1 MANHACVA
9 IGINR
14 YQFLQPLSYGQ
25 ADAQALRHFLVRQA
39 SLPSNQCLLLTDTS
53 PLVDNQSTYPSRENI
68 LNWLRENRQN
78 SRQSE
83 TWRWFFFSGYGVSWQ
98 NADYLMPIDGNPDD
112 IPGTGISMRSLF
124 ETLKAQGSENIL
136 VLLDINRASGLQSGI
151 PVGAEAVELARQMGI
166 VLVLS
171 SQLDQFSHEA
181 AVLGHGLFTEAL
193 LEALGYYHTDTTL
206 EHLEQYLHA
215 RLPELSQHHW
225 RPVQTPL
232 TVVPSE
238 AQRQQLILPSVKNQ
252 PIKERTPVGISSAFI
267 PTAKLE
273 TENGYIEDSRNGATP
288 GQKTPLS
295 ATQTRPTTSL
305 IAPPTVTSTPA
316 SYKPG
321 AMVASPERQPKRHAN
336 TPWWQQLLLW
346 GGGAI
351 LILALMIAAVIFR
364 NRDAFTTKPINETP
378 ATRELPTSPTAQEPL
393 TTSPPRTQEPPT
405 TSPKSPTAKASPTS
419 SPNPSDKLS
428 VAAPQKPTPTRLQ
441 ANQAALDQAKRLIR
455 PNQASLF
462 SKAIV
467 QARTVKPGDPLYQQ
481 AKQDITR
488 WSEVILDLA
497 EGRANQGNFGG
508 AIAAAQ
514 LVPKDN
520 PSVYAKAQK
529 TINQWKALTTQQQQ
543 NQAII
548 QAAKKQIQPNQASSY
563 NRSLTTLRK
572 IPAGQPGYAEA
583 QQLIAQGS
591 QKIYLIAQSRASQ
604 GKFKEAIQAAALVPA
619 NTPSYEAAQKAIAKW
634 KQGKR

>member
-25 ADAQALRHFLVRQA
+25 ADAQALRQFLVGQA
-39 SLPSNQCLLLTDTS
+39 SLPSNECLLLTDTS
-53 PLVDNQSTYPSRENI
+53 PLVDDQSTYPSRENI
-68 LNWLRENRQN
+68 LSWLRANHQN

-83 TWRWFFFSGYGVSWQ
+83 TWRWFFFSGYGVNWQ

-124 ETLKAQGSENIL
+124 ESLKAQGSENIL

-151 PVGAEAVELARQMGI
+151 PVGAQAVELARQMGI

-181 AVLGHGLFTEAL
+181 SALGHGLFTEAL

-252 PIKERTPVGISSAFI
+252 PIKERTPVGVSSTFI
-267 PTAKLE
+267 PKAKLE

-305 IAPPTVTSTPA
+305 ISPPTVTSTPA
-316 SYKPG
+316 TYKPG
-321 AMVASPERQPKRHAN
+321 AMVASPERQPKRHVN

-351 LILALMIAAVIFR
+351 LILALMIAAVVFR
-364 NRDAFTTKPINETP
+364 NRDAFTTKSINETP

-393 TTSPPRTQEPPT
+393 TTSPP
-405 TSPKSPTAKASPTS
+405 SPTAKASPTVS
-419 SPNPSDKLS
+419 SNPSDKLL

-467 QARTVKPGDPLYQQ
+467 QARTVKLGDPLYQQ

-529 TINQWKALTTQQQQ
+529 TINQWKVLTNQQRQ

-572 IPAGQPGYAEA
+572 IPVGQPGYAEA

-604 GKFKEAIQAAALVPA
+604 GKFKEAVQAAALVPA

>member
-1 MANHACVA
+1 
-9 IGINR
+9 
-14 YQFLQPLSYGQ
+14 
-25 ADAQALRHFLVRQA
+25 
-39 SLPSNQCLLLTDTS
+39 
-53 PLVDNQSTYPSRENI
+53 
-68 LNWLRENRQN
+68 
-78 SRQSE
+78 
-83 TWRWFFFSGYGVSWQ
+83 
-98 NADYLMPIDGNPDD
+98 
-112 IPGTGISMRSLF
+112 
-124 ETLKAQGSENIL
+124 
-136 VLLDINRASGLQSGI
+136 
-151 PVGAEAVELARQMGI
+151 
-166 VLVLS
+166 
-171 SQLDQFSHEA
+171 
-181 AVLGHGLFTEAL
+181 
-193 LEALGYYHTDTTL
+193 
-206 EHLEQYLHA
+206 
-215 RLPELSQHHW
+215 
-225 RPVQTPL
+225 
-232 TVVPSE
+232 
-238 AQRQQLILPSVKNQ
+238 
-252 PIKERTPVGISSAFI
+252 
-267 PTAKLE
+267 
-273 TENGYIEDSRNGATP
+273 
-288 GQKTPLS
+288 
-295 ATQTRPTTSL
+295 
-305 IAPPTVTSTPA
+305 
-316 SYKPG
+316 
-321 AMVASPERQPKRHAN
+321 
-336 TPWWQQLLLW
+336 
-346 GGGAI
+346 
-351 LILALMIAAVIFR
+351 MIAAVVFR

-378 ATRELPTSPTAQEPL
+378 ATKELPTSPTAQEPP
-393 TTSPPRTQEPPT
+393 TTSPP
-405 TSPKSPTAKASPTS
+405 SPTAKASPTS
-419 SPNPSDKLS
+419 SSNPSDKLT
-428 VAAPQKPTPTRLQ
+428 VAAPQKPAPTRLQ

-529 TINQWKALTTQQQQ
+529 TINQWKALTTQQRQ

-619 NTPSYEAAQKAIAKW
+619 NTPSYGAAQKAITKW

>member
-1 MANHACVA
+1 
-9 IGINR
+9 
-14 YQFLQPLSYGQ
+14 
-25 ADAQALRHFLVRQA
+25 
-39 SLPSNQCLLLTDTS
+39 
-53 PLVDNQSTYPSRENI
+53 
-68 LNWLRENRQN
+68 
-78 SRQSE
+78 
-83 TWRWFFFSGYGVSWQ
+83 
-98 NADYLMPIDGNPDD
+98 
-112 IPGTGISMRSLF
+112 MRSLF
-124 ETLKAQGSENIL
+124 ESLKAQGSENIL

-151 PVGAEAVELARQMGI
+151 PVGAQAVELARQMGI

-181 AVLGHGLFTEAL
+181 SALGHGLFTEAL

-252 PIKERTPVGISSAFI
+252 PIKERTPVGVSGTFI
-267 PTAKLE
+267 PKAKLE

-305 IAPPTVTSTPA
+305 ISPPTVTSTPA
-316 SYKPG
+316 TYKPG
-321 AMVASPERQPKRHAN
+321 AMVASPERQPKRHVN

-351 LILALMIAAVIFR
+351 LILALMIAAVVFR
-364 NRDAFTTKPINETP
+364 NRDAFTTKSINETP
-378 ATRELPTSPTAQEPL
+378 ATRELATSPTAQEPL
-393 TTSPPRTQEPPT
+393 TTSPP
-405 TSPKSPTAKASPTS
+405 SPTAKASPTVS
-419 SPNPSDKLS
+419 SNPSDKLL

-467 QARTVKPGDPLYQQ
+467 QARTVKPGEPLYQQ

-529 TINQWKALTTQQQQ
+529 TINQWKVLTNQQRQ

-572 IPAGQPGYAEA
+572 IPVGQPGYAEA

-604 GKFKEAIQAAALVPA
+604 GKFKEAVQAAALVPA

>member
-1 MANHACVA
+1 
-9 IGINR
+9 
-14 YQFLQPLSYGQ
+14 
-25 ADAQALRHFLVRQA
+25 
-39 SLPSNQCLLLTDTS
+39 
-53 PLVDNQSTYPSRENI
+53 
-68 LNWLRENRQN
+68 
-78 SRQSE
+78 
-83 TWRWFFFSGYGVSWQ
+83 
-98 NADYLMPIDGNPDD
+98 MPIDGNPDD

-124 ETLKAQGSENIL
+124 ESLKAQGSENIL

-151 PVGAEAVELARQMGI
+151 PVGAEAVELAREMGI

-206 EHLEQYLHA
+206 EHLEQYLHT

-252 PIKERTPVGISSAFI
+252 PIRERTPVGISSAFI
-267 PTAKLE
+267 PKAKLE
-273 TENGYIEDSRNGATP
+273 TENGYTEDSRNGATP
-288 GQKTPLS
+288 GQKTQLS

-305 IAPPTVTSTPA
+305 ISPPTVTSTPA
-316 SYKPG
+316 TYKPG
-321 AMVASPERQPKRHAN
+321 AMVASPERQSKRHAN
-336 TPWWQQLLLW
+336 TPWLQQLLFW
-346 GGGAI
+346 GGSAI

-364 NRDAFTTKPINETP
+364 NRDAFTTKPISETP
-378 ATRELPTSPTAQEPL
+378 ATRELPTSPTAQEPP
-393 TTSPPRTQEPPT
+393 TTSSPRTQEPLI
-405 TSPKSPTAKASPTS
+405 TSPPSPTAKASPTS
-419 SPNPSDKLS
+419 SPNPSNKLL

-467 QARTVKPGDPLYQQ
+467 QARTVKPGEPLYQQ

-529 TINQWKALTTQQQQ
+529 TITQWKALTTQQQQ

>member
-39 SLPSNQCLLLTDTS
+39 SLPSNECLLLTDTS
-53 PLVDNQSTYPSRENI
+53 PLVDDQSTYPSRENI
-68 LNWLRENRQN
+68 LSWLRANHQN

-83 TWRWFFFSGYGVSWQ
+83 TWRWFFFSGYGVNWQ

-124 ETLKAQGSENIL
+124 ESLKAQGSENIL

-151 PVGAEAVELARQMGI
+151 PVGAQAVELARQMGI

-181 AVLGHGLFTEAL
+181 SALGHGLFTEAL

-252 PIKERTPVGISSAFI
+252 PIKERTPVGVSSTFI
-267 PTAKLE
+267 PKAKLE
-273 TENGYIEDSRNGATP
+273 TENSYIEDSRNGATP

-295 ATQTRPTTSL
+295 VIQTRPTTSL
-305 IAPPTVTSTPA
+305 ISPPTVTSTPA
-316 SYKPG
+316 TYKPG
-321 AMVASPERQPKRHAN
+321 AMVASPERQPKRHVN

-351 LILALMIAAVIFR
+351 LILALMIAAVVFR
-364 NRDAFTTKPINETP
+364 NRDAFTTKSINETP

-393 TTSPPRTQEPPT
+393 TTSPP
-405 TSPKSPTAKASPTS
+405 SPTAKASPTVS
-419 SPNPSDKLS
+419 SNPSDKLL

-529 TINQWKALTTQQQQ
+529 TINQWKVLTNQQRQ

-572 IPAGQPGYAEA
+572 IPVGQPGYAEA

-604 GKFKEAIQAAALVPA
+604 GKFKEAVQAAALVPA

>member
-25 ADAQALRHFLVRQA
+25 ADAQALRQFLVRQA

-53 PLVDNQSTYPSRENI
+53 PLVDDQSTYPSRENI
-68 LNWLRENRQN
+68 LSWLRANPQN

-83 TWRWFFFSGYGVSWQ
+83 TWRWFFFSGYGVNWQ

-124 ETLKAQGSENIL
+124 ESLKAQGSENIL

-151 PVGAEAVELARQMGI
+151 PVGAQAVELARQMGI

-181 AVLGHGLFTEAL
+181 SALGHGLFTEAL

-252 PIKERTPVGISSAFI
+252 PIKERTPVGVSSTFI
-267 PTAKLE
+267 PKAKLE

-295 ATQTRPTTSL
+295 ATQTRPNTSL
-305 IAPPTVTSTPA
+305 ISPPTVTSTPA
-316 SYKPG
+316 TYKPG
-321 AMVASPERQPKRHAN
+321 AMVASPERQPKRHVN

-351 LILALMIAAVIFR
+351 LILALMIAAVVFR
-364 NRDAFTTKPINETP
+364 NRDAFTTKSINETP

-393 TTSPPRTQEPPT
+393 TTSPP
-405 TSPKSPTAKASPTS
+405 SPTAKASPTVS
-419 SPNPSDKLS
+419 SNPSDKLL

-467 QARTVKPGDPLYQQ
+467 QARTVKPGEPLYQQ

-529 TINQWKALTTQQQQ
+529 TINQWKVLTNQQRQ

-572 IPAGQPGYAEA
+572 IPVGQPGYAEA

-604 GKFKEAIQAAALVPA
+604 GKFKEAVQAAALVPA

>member
-1 MANHACVA
+1 
-9 IGINR
+9 
-14 YQFLQPLSYGQ
+14 
-25 ADAQALRHFLVRQA
+25 
-39 SLPSNQCLLLTDTS
+39 
-53 PLVDNQSTYPSRENI
+53 
-68 LNWLRENRQN
+68 
-78 SRQSE
+78 
-83 TWRWFFFSGYGVSWQ
+83 
-98 NADYLMPIDGNPDD
+98 
-112 IPGTGISMRSLF
+112 
-124 ETLKAQGSENIL
+124 
-136 VLLDINRASGLQSGI
+136 
-151 PVGAEAVELARQMGI
+151 
-166 VLVLS
+166 
-171 SQLDQFSHEA
+171 
-181 AVLGHGLFTEAL
+181 
-193 LEALGYYHTDTTL
+193 
-206 EHLEQYLHA
+206 
-215 RLPELSQHHW
+215 
-225 RPVQTPL
+225 
-232 TVVPSE
+232 
-238 AQRQQLILPSVKNQ
+238 
-252 PIKERTPVGISSAFI
+252 
-267 PTAKLE
+267 
-273 TENGYIEDSRNGATP
+273 
-288 GQKTPLS
+288 
-295 ATQTRPTTSL
+295 
-305 IAPPTVTSTPA
+305 
-316 SYKPG
+316 
-321 AMVASPERQPKRHAN
+321 MVASPERQSKRHAN
-336 TPWWQQLLLW
+336 TPWLQQLLFW
-346 GGGAI
+346 GGSAI

-378 ATRELPTSPTAQEPL
+378 ATKELPTSPTAQEPP
-393 TTSPPRTQEPPT
+393 TTSSPRTQEPLI
-405 TSPKSPTAKASPTS
+405 TSPPSPTAKASPTS
-419 SPNPSDKLS
+419 SPNPSNKLL

-467 QARTVKPGDPLYQQ
+467 QARTVKPGEPLYQQ

-529 TINQWKALTTQQQQ
+529 TINQWKVLTNQQRQ

-572 IPAGQPGYAEA
+572 IPVGQPGYAEA

-619 NTPSYEAAQKAIAKW
+619 NTPSYEAAQKAIANW